1 MDKKRINYL
10 NNRRDENYDRVEIV
24 LPKGKKQIY
33 KAYARHEG
41 KTLSSLINELL
52 ENEVSKSSE

>member
-33 KAYARHEG
+33 KAYARHKD

-52 ENEVSKSSE
+52 ENEVNKANK